1 MNTNRNKLALRRQS
15 IRALNADELR
25 MAHGGDGGNGTGT
38 GTGNGTGTG
47 TGNGTGTGTRHNT
60 KLQQVPTATHPKKV
74 F

>member
-1 MNTNRNKLALRRQS
+1 MNTNTNKLALRRQS

-38 GTGNGTGTG
+38 GTGNGTGH
-47 TGNGTGTGTRHNT
+47 GTGTGTRHT
-60 KLQQVPTATHPKKV
+60 KLQQLPPQQRKV